1 MAVPNIFANVT
12 TSIPLS
18 QLDNNFA
25 TPITIGNTAV
35 ELGNTITTLN
45 NITLANVT
53 IQSGTSNIAAS
64 GNITIGNTTIALGN
78 TSSSLGNVTLNLP
91 TVTNYTETLYSA
103 TGNTTINLTNGTI
116 QKITTSGSTT
126 ITLPSSVSGKSFSV
140 LVYYAAADALT
151 WAGGSTLLW
160 SQGATPTPTSATG
173 KYDLFS
179 FVQDGTNTYGIV
191 NGQNY

>member
-1 MAVPNIFANVT
+1 MTVPYAFANAT

-18 QLDNNFA
+18 QLDANFN

-35 ELGNTITTLN
+35 QLGNTITTIN
-45 NITLANVT
+45 NLTLANVT
-53 IQSGTSNIAAS
+53 IQSGTSNIASS

-78 TSSSLGNVTLNLP
+78 SSSSLGNVTLVNT
-91 TVTNYTETLYSA
+91 TVNNYTEILYSN
-103 TGNTTINLTNGTI
+103 TGNTTVNLTNGTI

-126 ITLPSSVSGKSFSV
+126 ITLPSSVSGKSFSI

-151 WAGGSTLLW
+151 WAGGSTLKW
-160 SQGATPTPTSATG
+160 SQGTTPTPTSATG